1 MEKAAWA
8 RSTVARDVALGRDV
22 AIKVLPSA
30 FSKDDERLAR
40 FAREARVL
48 ASLNHPN
55 IATVH
60 ALERTSDG
68 HALVMELVEGET
80 LSSRIGRG
88 PLRIKDAVSIAGAIV
103 EALDAAHERGIV
115 HRDLKPANIMVT
127 AQGAVK
133 VLDFGLAKPGST
145 DELPDAAQSP
155 TILDAATRTG
165 IILGTAAYM
174 SPEQA
179 RGQTV
184 DKRTDIWSF
193 GCVLYEMLAGRAAFA
208 GPTVTDTLVKVLD
221 REPDWTQLPTD
232 LPAGIQAL
240 LRRCLTKDLKH
251 RLRDIGDARPMI
263 DAVGESGAVG
273 AVPTVQRS
281 RLLAPLGWVAAALLA
296 LALGAVLW
304 LRPGMT
310 PPAASAPDHAHA
322 HRPAT
327 GPQAHRSRSRVPHCP
342 FARWVGHRI
351 RLRVRGALAALHPRA
366 SQSRTQADTRYDGRS
381 ATLLLPGWAIGGVL
395 RQWSPAEGVGCWWK
409 PHPHLR
415 RSDAQRWR
423 QLGR

>member
-1 MEKAAWA
+1 MLTPGTRIGSYEILAPLGKGGMGE
-8 RSTVARDVALGRDV
+8 VYLARDVALGRDV

-55 IATVH
+55 IATVY

-88 PLRIKDAVSIAGAIV
+88 PLRVKDAVTIAGAIV

-155 TILDAATRTG
+155 TILEAATRTG
-165 IILGTAAYM
+165 VILGTAAYM

-193 GCVLYEMLAGRAAFA
+193 GCVLYEMLHGRAAFA

-221 REPDWTQLPTD
+221 REPDWTQLP
-232 LPAGIQAL
+232 P
-240 LRRCLTKDLKH
+240 
-251 RLRDIGDARPMI
+251 
-263 DAVGESGAVG
+263 
-273 AVPTVQRS
+273 
-281 RLLAPLGWVAAALLA
+281 
-296 LALGAVLW
+296 
-304 LRPGMT
+304 
-310 PPAASAPDHAHA
+310 
-322 HRPAT
+322 
-327 GPQAHRSRSRVPHCP
+327 
-342 FARWVGHRI
+342 
-351 RLRVRGALAALHPRA
+351 
-366 SQSRTQADTRYDGRS
+366 
-381 ATLLLPGWAIGGVL
+381 
-395 RQWSPAEGVGCWWK
+395 
-409 PHPHLR
+409 
-415 RSDAQRWR
+415 
-423 QLGR
+423 